1 MLIIGFQTEVSDFAL
16 AIICRCVRPDSSR
29 AKGSSHV
36 GMYECVFF
44 MMVTIIDELIGLVNT

>member
-16 AIICRCVRPDSSR
+16 AIMCRCVRPPCSR
-29 AKGSSHV
+29 AKGV
-36 GMYECVFF
+36 YMGIYVRVFF